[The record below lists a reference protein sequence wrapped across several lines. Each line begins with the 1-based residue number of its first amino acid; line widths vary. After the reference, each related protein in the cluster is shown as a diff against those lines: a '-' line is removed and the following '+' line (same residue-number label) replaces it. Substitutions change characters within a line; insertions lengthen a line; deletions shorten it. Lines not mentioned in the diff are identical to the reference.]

1 MKKNLSFFIIFFILS
16 LTSCN
21 SLKGYQEIFKNIIT
35 SSFNSQDIQLTD
47 ALKNLPYAMILI
59 EFRKSEFIFILAEDL
74 GNNQLK
80 WVDASSNAFITE
92 NGKIVRS
99 FMGLQKDIIEYNSP
113 ELSKIIKELDESEY
127 VTKDSFI
134 QLTGPSTSILSKIS
148 TYYITDKDFL
158 QNKIS
163 GKIEEVNLLVE
174 EFSVPKINWHDK
186 NVYWIDDSGK
196 VLKSKQTI
204 HPNLEKIRIESLK
217 RYKK

>member
-1 MKKNLSFFIIFFILS
+1 MS

-47 ALKNLPYAMILI
+47 ELKNLPYAMILI

-74 GNNQLK
+74 GNDQLK
-80 WVDASSNAFITE
+80 WVDASSNGFITE
-92 NGKIVRS
+92 NGKIIRS
-99 FMGLQKDIIEYNSP
+99 FMGLQKDIIEYDSP

-163 GKIEEVNLLVE
+163 GKIEGVNLLVE

-204 HPNLEKIRIESLK
+204 HPNLGKIRTESLK